1 MKIKSKQNGSVFLMV
16 VFVIAL
22 MAVLTTGILQM
33 TTEDILIM
41 RNQVFA
47 AEAMATAEA
56 GLNDAFYELRS
67 DSSWRNGFADKAF
80 NNGSYTVNVDDSNE
94 PGSDLLVT
102 STGTS
107 AQNYAARVEA
117 DISISSSSPY
127 IICIDNFR
135 INE

>member
-22 MAVLTTGILQM
+22 MAVLTAGILQM

-41 RNQVFA
+41 RNQLFA
-47 AEAMATAEA
+47 AEAIATAEA

-67 DSSWRNGFADKAF
+67 DSGWTDGFTDKAF
-80 NNGSYTVNVDDSNE
+80 NSGSYTVVVEDSNA
-94 PGSDLLVT
+94 PVSDLLVT

-107 AQNYAARVEA
+107 AQGFVTRVEA
-117 DISISSSSPY
+117 DITLSNNSPY
-127 IICIDNFR
+127 ILCINNYR

>member
-1 MKIKSKQNGSVFLMV
+1 MKIKSKKNGSVFLVV
-16 VFVIAL
+16 VFLIAL

-41 RNQVFA
+41 KNHVFA
-47 AEAMATAEA
+47 AEALATAEA

-67 DSSWRNGFADKAF
+67 DSSWRTGFTDKAF
-80 NNGSYTVNVDDSNE
+80 NDGSYTVNVDDSNE
-94 PGSDLLVT
+94 PESDLLVT

-107 AQNYAARVEA
+107 QQGFITRVEA
-117 DISISSSSPY
+117 DITLSSNSPY
-127 IICIDNFR
+127 IICIDNFW